1 MGIQLSTNF
10 DLAARIPL
18 DSRYIV
24 NTYSELTGITMKYS
38 GMQGYVASEKALYY
52 LQDLSL
58 NKWSQL
64 SSGTDLNVNNI
75 VYTTG
80 SQTIAGLKTFSTRPQ
95 VNGSGVLLQG
105 EASNGGIVGNAIT
118 LGAISGIDNNLGD
131 SLTIVGANNV
141 YEPYNNSFE
150 GGTIL
155 IKGGSGNLRGG
166 SVTLEAG
173 NNDPLVNPY
182 LANNYININNYNILL
197 AGETVVS
204 SNLNVVG
211 NLQAQGINVEP
222 ANYLDKTQK
231 QEVDNYVNFNNTLNI
246 KDNLFHY
253 SQASGTITGFNQINF
268 PNFTGKGD
276 GGYFLG
282 GKKLTQNTLI
292 LKEDNIG
299 SNYIAKQLFNGQSF
313 SNVALSSDGKYITVT
328 DSAFFGKL
336 HISQDYGNTWYHNP
350 GFSYGYSVAMSSCGK
365 YQTITTKNPNNGY
378 GTIYVSNDY
387 GMTWVAKTNNT
398 IGIYRVTMTSDGK
411 TQIVASYAGAG
422 YISNDYGQ
430 TWSTSLTAPTQSLSV
445 AISSNGKYIIYGGV
459 DYNNRIY
466 ISRDYGN
473 NWSLP
478 TTGISWF
485 ALKASAHPSHS
496 MSSDGQ
502 YQATV
507 RISEAGTNNGYI
519 YVSKNYGDVWSA
531 KSAVGSRLWSS
542 ISMSDDGKYMA
553 AAVSG
558 GFIYVSKDYGDN
570 WLAKTGMG
578 TKSWNS
584 VKLNG
589 NAKYLAAAASDDFIY
604 ISKTDEQ
611 IDGNLFADNFYGN
624 NLVYNTG
631 NQTVSG
637 IKTFA
642 TRPVVNGTPIALS
655 GELSNTIFT
664 RNFPTLNQI
673 FTTGE
678 SFGNNISIN
687 EDETVLIA
695 GLPLDDTN
703 GENNGAAAVYTKN
716 NRQGKWEFKQKITGD
731 GNFTDFYGLSTAV
744 NKDGSVILLGGPYDS
759 MDGNINSQLAGA
771 VLIYTGSANNGWSF
785 AQKISGDNTPAGQG
799 DYFGTSTSISSNG
812 DILLIGAKYDSSSP
826 AYGGS
831 AFIFTGN
838 SRVGWK
844 FKQKLINDGSTNVA
858 LYGINTAMSQDGS
871 IIAVSATQMNN
882 KGAVFIHTGNANNGW
897 SSFIQKI
904 SGQNNFDYFGQG
916 LSINNDGNILV
927 VGAPNNDNNGNDNGA
942 VYIYTGNLG
951 LFTLAQ
957 TITGS
962 VGVHNIVNGNF
973 GQSVSI
979 NNTGN
984 YIIIGSPGL
993 NYNSG
998 AAYVYAGNA
1007 TNKWVLKE
1015 SFLNNSNNVWF
1026 GYATAIKKESFV
1038 IGYPGAQSIY
1048 IYDPKPSIAIDGNVQ
1063 LSGNI
1068 IGDLNI
1074 YGNRPTVN
1082 GSGVMLQNE
1091 VLVAIVP
1098 PETVYTTGDQTIGG
1112 VKTFSNRP
1120 NVNGVNVLLDGEAAS
1135 LPTTLVYTTG
1145 NQNIN
1150 GSKTFTTDNG
1160 SYVKSELF
1168 YTNSSFSPT
1177 NFVGDGIQ
1185 KVIYLNSIVP
1195 FETSASNVNTT
1206 GVSVYLDFASE
1217 TQLINQL
1224 DRHIRTQS
1232 VIFSTGIPLTT
1243 VLRGVNLTGYK
1254 APWTPGPQFI
1264 SSANFINLPLEDRL
1278 HKIES
1283 SGAFCLLPNEKMGVG
1298 TYIPS
1303 EKLHVAGNLKVDG
1316 NAYGNNLIYNTGNQN
1331 ISGTK
1336 TFLTNSIL
1344 YSGVNVNFDSNTN
1357 VTFSGTP
1364 TFKSGINSNILFNT
1378 QSANFS
1384 FDSSMNGKMILI
1396 NSAAVVTGTLPV
1408 GLQDGYNVSLTQVGA
1423 GKITIAATSP
1433 ASRQQ
1438 RLGLYSSAGQ
1448 YAVISLINT
1457 GSNGF
1462 LLYGDLN

>member
-1 MGIQLSTNF
+1 
-10 DLAARIPL
+10 
-18 DSRYIV
+18 
-24 NTYSELTGITMKYS
+24 MKYS

-118 LGAISGIDNNLGD
+118 LGTISGIDNILQDGQGIDVAHGD

-141 YEPYNNSFE
+141 YQPYNDGFH

-155 IKGGSGNLRGG
+155 IKGGSGNLLGG
-166 SVTLEAG
+166 SVTLEVG

-182 LANNYININNYNILL
+182 LANNYINVSHNNILL

-204 SNLNVVG
+204 SNLYVVG
-211 NLQAQGINVEP
+211 DLQAQGINVEP
-222 ANYLDKTQK
+222 TKYLDITQK
-231 QEVDNYVNFNNTLNI
+231 QEIDNYVNFNNTLNI

-253 SQASGTITGFNQINF
+253 SQASGTITGFNQITF

-328 DSAFFGKL
+328 DSAFLGKL
-336 HISQDYGNTWYHNP
+336 YVSQDYGNTWYYNP

-365 YQTITTKNPNNGY
+365 YQTITTKNTSNGF
-378 GTIYVSNDY
+378 GQIFVSNNY

-430 TWSTSLTAPTQSLSV
+430 TWGASLTAPTQSRSV
-445 AISSNGKYIIYGGV
+445 AISSNGKYIVYGGT
-459 DYNNRIY
+459 DSPNPIY
-466 ISRDYGN
+466 ISREYGN
-473 NWSLP
+473 QYTWSLP
-478 TTGISWF
+478 TTGIIFNPLQSQVH
-485 ALKASAHPSHS
+485 LEHCV
-496 MSSDGQ
+496 SSDGK
-502 YQATV
+502 YQATIRQNEYV
-507 RISEAGTNNGYI
+507 
-519 YVSKNYGDVWSA
+519 YVSKNYGDIWSA
-531 KSAVGSRLWSS
+531 KSGAGSRNWSS

-553 AAVSG
+553 AAVSNG
-558 GFIYVSKDYGDN
+558 YIYLSKDYGDTWSAN
-570 WLAKTGMG
+570 TGMG
-578 TKSWNS
+578 SRIWTS
-584 VKLNG
+584 VKLNS
-589 NAKYLAAAASDDFIY
+589 NAKYLVATASNDYIY

-631 NQTVSG
+631 NQTISG

-642 TRPVVNGTPIALS
+642 ARPVVNGTPVVLS
-655 GELSNTIFT
+655 GELFNTIFP

-759 MDGNINSQLAGA
+759 MDGNINSQYAGA

-785 AQKISGDNTPAGQG
+785 AQKISGDNSPFGGG

-812 DILLIGAKYDSSSP
+812 DILLIGAKQDESSP

-844 FKQKLINDGSTNVA
+844 FKQKLINDGSSNIGQ
-858 LYGINTAMSQDGS
+858 YGVSTAMSQNGS
-871 IIAVSATQMNN
+871 IIAVGGNQMNN

-904 SGQNNFDYFGQG
+904 SGQNNSDYFGQN
-916 LSINNDGNILV
+916 LDINNEGNILV
-927 VGAPNNDNNGNDNGA
+927 VGAPYNDNNGQDAGT

-962 VGVHNIVNGNF
+962 ISGNL

-998 AAYVYAGNA
+998 AAYVYSGNA
-1007 TNKWVLKE
+1007 NSKWVLKE
-1015 SFLNNSNNVWF
+1015 SFLNNSNNASF
-1026 GYATAIKKESFV
+1026 GYTTAIKKESFV
-1038 IGYPGAQSIY
+1038 IGSPGAQSIY

-1112 VKTFSNRP
+1112 IKTFSNRP
-1120 NVNGVNVLLDGEAAS
+1120 KVNGTEVLLSGDKS
-1135 LPTTLVYTTG
+1135 IVYTTG
-1145 NQNIN
+1145 NQTISGIKKFTELNFQPVDPSYSSAHIKSTMWDGMTEGIGFFSFDTQIANFNDGEIN
-1150 GSKTFTTDNG
+1150 LYKTTRFSQRPTLNG
-1160 SYVKSELF
+1160 
-1168 YTNSSFSPT
+1168 
-1177 NFVGDGIQ
+1177 
-1185 KVIYLNSIVP
+1185 
-1195 FETSASNVNTT
+1195 T
-1206 GVSVYLDFASE
+1206 GVLLIGEATAGSINSVY
-1217 TQLINQL
+1217 T
-1224 DRHIRTQS
+1224 
-1232 VIFSTGIPLTT
+1232 
-1243 VLRGVNLTGYK
+1243 
-1254 APWTPGPQFI
+1254 
-1264 SSANFINLPLEDRL
+1264 
-1278 HKIES
+1278 
-1283 SGAFCLLPNEKMGVG
+1283 
-1298 TYIPS
+1298 
-1303 EKLHVAGNLKVDG
+1303 
-1316 NAYGNNLIYNTGNQN
+1316 TGNQT

-1396 NSAAVVTGTLPV
+1396 NSAAVVTGTLPA

-1433 ASRQQ
+1433 ASCQQ